1 VEDWH
6 EDAYGAGVVYYLDA
20 GRVVG
25 VLLWNVWDATD
36 RAREVIRDQ
45 RDVSEGALRGLIG

>member
-1 VEDWH
+1 
-6 EDAYGAGVVYYLDA
+6 
-20 GRVVG
+20 VVG